1 MDITDADDYDDED
14 LISELLHK
22 VKNVPENENDHP
34 GDEENQEEEL
44 NR

>member
-34 GDEENQEEEL
+34 RYEENQEEEL